1 MQRTTQLSEC
11 CVSAK
16 PTENRPFR
24 AYMHL
29 DLAGQGPADIQMLY
43 YYITSPAKLQAFFP
57 IFCDS
62 GKFCRPA
69 PRDL

>member
-1 MQRTTQLSEC
+1 MH
-11 CVSAK
+11 
-16 PTENRPFR
+16 F
-24 AYMHL
+24 AYARHQ
-29 DLAGQGPADIQMLY
+29 DLAGQVPADIQMLY

-62 GKFCRPA
+62 GKFRRPA